1 METAADVITD
11 NAEACA
17 LLDSRATADLMGAPL
32 AGFMAYWMASM
43 V

>member
-1 METAADVITD
+1 MVWEHSVGGVTIETWFW
-11 NAEACA
+11 
-17 LLDSRATADLMGAPL
+17 GAPL